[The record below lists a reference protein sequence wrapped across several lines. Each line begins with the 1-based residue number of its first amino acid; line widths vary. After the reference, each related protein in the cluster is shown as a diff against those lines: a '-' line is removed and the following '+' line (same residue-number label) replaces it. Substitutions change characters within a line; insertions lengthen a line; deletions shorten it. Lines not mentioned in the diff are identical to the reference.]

1 MNVKVVRG
9 QGEELDDIKHK
20 DFYEELKKIDIPQV
34 TIKYEEI
41 KFYYMDYE
49 EICIVNFYSEPQ
61 KSGYGTKAMLEILKL
76 ADKYKFVLSLTPSTD
91 LGKTEVSRFWRKL
104 GFGEEPIDLENTIYL
119 RYYEG
124 YERKNQNEA
133 SNKKENDEKTFLE
146 KIKTFSNK
154 LHTFLRRGD

>member
-61 KSGYGTKAMLEILKL
+61 KSGYGTKAMLEILKI

-91 LGKTEVSRFWRKL
+91 LGKT
-104 GFGEEPIDLENTIYL
+104 IDLENTIYL